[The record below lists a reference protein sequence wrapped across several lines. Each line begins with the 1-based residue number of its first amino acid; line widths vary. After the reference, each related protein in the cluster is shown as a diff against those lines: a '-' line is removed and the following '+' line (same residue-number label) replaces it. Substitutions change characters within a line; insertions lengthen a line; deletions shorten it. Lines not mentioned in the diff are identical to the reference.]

1 MGLLAVLLALSTV
14 VAGVLSGVLG
24 RAAFEEGTAA
34 RRALTVDGTVG
45 AEIVTRRA
53 ADPAVQEALRISGVY
68 ELGEPTL
75 GEGETPADL
84 LADRCAFED
93 FDAEA
98 AAARDY
104 HFVALH
110 ERAVQHLI
118 G

>member
-1 MGLLAVLLALSTV
+1 MSDSTKDPRDENDVLPDSPTST
-14 VAGVLSGVLG
+14 S
-24 RAAFEEGTAA
+24 
-34 RRALTVDGTVG
+34 
-45 AEIVTRRA
+45 
-53 ADPAVQEALRISGVY
+53 AD
-68 ELGEPTL
+68 
-75 GEGETPADL
+75 
-84 LADRCAFED
+84 D